1 MIQGKQ
7 IGSGSD
13 AITVAPMNLRIQ
25 LETCKDELALIGEG
39 DGHSPQERIRAA
51 LTIILACAKRNH
63 PDLTEAQ
70 LCEQLDS
77 ADVWPLM
84 NWVFTKSGFRE
95 VPLAPS
101 PQSPQADAT

>member
-1 MIQGKQ
+1 MIPGKE

-25 LETCKDELALIGEG
+25 LETCKDELALIGKG
-39 DGHSPQERIRAA
+39 DAHTPEERIRAA
-51 LTIILACAKRNH
+51 LKIILACAQRNK
-63 PDLTEAQ
+63 PELTEAQ

-101 PQSPQADAT
+101 LPSQQADAT